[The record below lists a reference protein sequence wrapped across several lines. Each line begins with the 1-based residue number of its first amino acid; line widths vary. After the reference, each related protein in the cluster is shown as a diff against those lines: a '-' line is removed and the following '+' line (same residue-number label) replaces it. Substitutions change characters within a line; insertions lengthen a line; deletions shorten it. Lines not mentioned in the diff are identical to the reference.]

1 MKFIFGNLSALL
13 FAAPS
18 SKYSFN
24 NERLQNAAQLY
35 DEAQELTNKGEIRE
49 ACAVYMQGI
58 FMGRKIVQGLLEDN
72 PDQDTGDDTDDA
84 GLALDWMV
92 SSYVACC
99 KARIELGDW
108 NTARSDAWAACTYS
122 NYKNLEA
129 LNCMVDVCENT
140 NDLMGELQ
148 ALKMIYQLI
157 SSSSSDVN
165 VETAKL
171 SREQLSVEDVQ
182 FRMSNIEEQLEQKYS
197 KS

>member
-1 MKFIFGNLSALL
+1 MRFIFGNLSALL

-24 NERLQNAAQLY
+24 NERLQNAVQLY
-35 DEAQELTNKGEIRE
+35 DEAQELTNKGGFRE

-84 GLALDWMV
+84 GLAMDWMV
-92 SSYVACC
+92 SSYAACC

-129 LNCMVDVCENT
+129 LNCMVAVCENT